1 MRWCGIIGLVL
12 GIAFLL
18 VTSKIFTS
26 LRNGLE
32 PSLITKYSIFRQ
44 AFGKN
49 FEFSER
55 QKCSSSDKLFGLI
68 TYKLIRKH
76 IHSDTLKIA

>member
-1 MRWCGIIGLVL
+1 
-12 GIAFLL
+12 
-18 VTSKIFTS
+18 
-26 LRNGLE
+26 
-32 PSLITKYSIFRQ
+32 LITKYSIFRQ

-68 TYKLIRKH
+68 IYKLIRKH
-76 IHSDTLKIA
+76 IHSDTLKIASPANANIESVTARHCRAILQVA